1 MGFSGAAPKVGAI
14 AAGRAGRDA
23 GRASRP
29 AGKGWFDGGLP
40 RPLQVGA
47 TDARVGD
54 GGLAIS
60 IDIAHAAADIQA
72 QARDVGGQVGSQEQG
87 GAGDIVGNAGAAQR
101 HFDVGNALEHGV
113 AGGAGFHQLIPE
125 SGDDGAG
132 LDADIQNTTSKLA
145 EYNNFLGMNIG
156 DSPSYYFSNAVAQ
169 GSILL
174 IIAALA
180 IPVLSA
186 VTQWINVKLM
196 PQATDTSGNDQQN
209 SMMAS
214 MKMMNTIMP
223 IFSAV
228 FCFSLPAGVGLYWV
242 ASSVVRSIQQV
253 AVNKHIDR
261 MDLDQIIE
269 KNKDKAKEKMEKR
282 IKRMEKAGID
292 PKTINQYAN
301 MNTRNVQTQQQK
313 PKRSISQKAA
323 SAPPLTQ
330 EEKEEAVRKSTEMYN
345 KKAPKPG
352 SITAKANMVRIY
364 NENNNKPEKKKKSD
378 QK

>member
-1 MGFSGAAPKVGAI
+1 MI
-14 AAGRAGRDA
+14 
-23 GRASRP
+23 
-29 AGKGWFDGGLP
+29 
-40 RPLQVGA
+40 
-47 TDARVGD
+47 
-54 GGLAIS
+54 
-60 IDIAHAAADIQA
+60 
-72 QARDVGGQVGSQEQG
+72 
-87 GAGDIVGNAGAAQR
+87 
-101 HFDVGNALEHGV
+101 
-113 AGGAGFHQLIPE
+113 
-125 SGDDGAG
+125 
-132 LDADIQNTTSKLA
+132 
-145 EYNNFLGMNIG
+145 
-156 DSPSYYFSNAVAQ
+156 
-169 GSILL
+169 
-174 IIAALA
+174 
-180 IPVLSA
+180 
-186 VTQWINVKLM
+186 
-196 PQATDTSGNDQQN
+196 
-209 SMMAS
+209 AS

-269 KNKDKAKEKMEKR
+269 KNKDKAKAKMDKR

-301 MNTRNVQTQQQK
+301 MNTRNVQSQAQK
-313 PKRSISQKAA
+313 PKRTISQKAA

-330 EEKEEAVRKSTEMYN
+330 EERDEAVKKSTEMYN

-352 SITAKANMVRIY
+352 SITAKANMVKIY